1 MLSRSGRV
9 WVDGLVPLGGYWR
22 RRPLVFSLLPR
33 CHGLCG
39 SQKNIGM
46 AVATLNLAWRAI
58 SVPWSQVSN
67 RLRQARQSAHGPAPA
82 ARSALCGRRTRA
94 GR

>member
-33 CHGLCG
+33 CHGLRG
-39 SQKNIGM
+39 IAEEHRDAG
-46 AVATLNLAWRAI
+46 ATLNLAWRAI
-58 SVPWSQVSN
+58 SVPWSQVSD

-82 ARSALCGRRTRA
+82 ARSALCSRRTRA
-94 GR
+94 GG